1 MTLAEIKSFLKRD
14 LQSRGL
20 SNPKTLISS
29 LNNVEQYLLRLFE
42 DSNSNPKRI
51 AQMEKKELV
60 TKLEKIKFSKLTGTE
75 LSILN
80 NIYEICKK
88 LLK

>member
-20 SNPKTLISS
+20 SNTKTLISS
-29 LNNVEQYLLRLFE
+29 LNNVEQYLLKLVE

-51 AQMEKKELV
+51 AQIDKKELV
-60 TKLEKIKFSKLTGTE
+60 AKIEKIKFNKLTGTE

-88 LLK
+88 L